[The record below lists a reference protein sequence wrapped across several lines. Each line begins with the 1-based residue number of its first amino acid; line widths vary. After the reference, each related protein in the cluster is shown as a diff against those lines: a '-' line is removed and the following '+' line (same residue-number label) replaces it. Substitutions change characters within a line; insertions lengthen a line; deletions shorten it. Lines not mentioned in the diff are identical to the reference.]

1 MFHDLRYAIRRLA
14 RAPGF
19 TAAAILSLALG
30 IGANTAIFSIVDTVL
45 FRDMPARSPS
55 ELVELYTRDSG
66 GYEFSTFSYPDLR
79 DVRDEATVFDDV
91 AARYPAMVS
100 LANADG
106 TSDILWGEVVTPNLF
121 DLLGVGP
128 AMGRTLHA
136 DADAVTGASP
146 VAVISHRTWERR
158 FGGDPGVV
166 GRTLRLNGRAITV
179 VGVMPEGFTGQFPA
193 FQMDLWL
200 PTSMAVALHIED
212 ADQADSRGGRSL
224 FPVAR
229 LKRGVTSEQA
239 RAELRVLSDRLA
251 AAYPDTNDGRSMTLL
266 RSDQVSFNPMVDRV
280 LTPIAVLL
288 MAVVGLVLAI
298 ACANIASLLL
308 VRAAGRQREIATRL
322 AVGAGRGRVVRQLLT
337 ESVVLALAGG
347 VVGLGLAYVLVR
359 VLSGFTPPI
368 PIPVNLDL
376 GLDRTVLLFTF
387 GLSIITGI
395 LFGLAPA
402 LRASRPDL
410 LPALKEATV
419 SGLGRRRRFGLRNG
433 LVVGQ
438 VVVSLLL
445 LVTAGLFLR
454 SLAETGKVDPG
465 FDTEHLAMAALNLE
479 QIGYSPEKGRV
490 FIDRLVE
497 RLEALPEVRSATV
510 TARMPVGIA
519 IQTREFLP
527 EGQAVPADGRVPSY
541 DYTRTD
547 AGYFETLGVRI
558 VRGRGFTRADRT
570 GPEVVIVSETAGRRF
585 WPGEDPIGKRLRRG
599 EDGPW
604 QTVVGVAADTKV
616 RTLGE
621 APRPYVYLPL
631 DRRGTDIAMVV
642 AATRGDPAAFLPRLL
657 AEIQAIDPAVTPFQ
671 SGTIRDQMSIMLY
684 PARMGALL
692 LAAFGALALLLAVTG
707 LYGVASY
714 TASRRTREIGIRM
727 AIGAGP
733 GDVRGM
739 VLRDGAILV
748 AAGLAIGVGLAL
760 VATRFLAR
768 FLYGVGVIDP
778 VTFVGIPLLLGG
790 IALLATWL
798 PARRAGRLDP
808 MRALRYE

>member
-1 MFHDLRYAIRRLA
+1 MFHDLRYATRRLL

-19 TAAAILSLALG
+19 TTAAILSLALG
-30 IGANTAIFSIVDTVL
+30 IGANTAIFSIVNAVL
-45 FRDMPARSPS
+45 FRDMPARSPA
-55 ELVELYTRDSG
+55 ELVELYTRDAG
-66 GYEFSTFSYPDLR
+66 GYEYSTFSYPDLR
-79 DVRDEATVFDDV
+79 DIQDEATVFDDV

-100 LANADG
+100 LADDDG

-121 DLLGVGP
+121 DVLGIGP
-128 AMGRTLHA
+128 AIGRTLHA
-136 DADAVTGASP
+136 DLDAAKGASP

-179 VGVMPEGFTGQFPA
+179 VGIMPEGFTGQFPA

-212 ADQADSRGGRSL
+212 ADQAEYRGGRNL

-229 LKRGVTSEQA
+229 LKPGVTVDQA
-239 RAELRVLSDRLA
+239 RAELRVLSHRLA

-266 RSDQVSFNPMVDRV
+266 RSDQVSFNPMVDRA
-280 LTPIAVLL
+280 LTPIAILL
-288 MAVVGLVLAI
+288 MGVVGLVLAI
-298 ACANIASLLL
+298 ACANLASLLL

-322 AVGAGRGRVVRQLLT
+322 AIGAGRGRVVRQLLT
-337 ESVVLALAGG
+337 ESVLLALLGGAAG
-347 VVGLGLAYVLVR
+347 VALGFLLIR
-359 VLSGFTPPI
+359 VLMGFTPPI

-387 GLSIITGI
+387 GLSVLTGI

-410 LPALKEATV
+410 LPALKDATR

-445 LVTAGLFLR
+445 LVAAGLFLR
-454 SLAETGKVDPG
+454 SLAETRKVDPG

-479 QIGYSPEKGRV
+479 QLGYSPEQGRV
-490 FIDRLVE
+490 FMDRLVE
-497 RLEALPEVRSATV
+497 RLDGLPEVRSATIA
-510 TARMPVGIA
+510 ARVPVGIS

-527 EGQAVPADGRVPSY
+527 EGQPTPADGRIPSY

-547 AGYFETLGVRI
+547 DAYFETMGVAI

-570 GPEVVIVSETAGRRF
+570 GPDVAIVSETAARRF

-604 QTVVGVAADTKV
+604 TTVVGVAADTKV

-642 AATRGDPAAFLPRLL
+642 AATRGDPSRFLPTLL

-671 SGTIRDQMSIMLY
+671 SGTIRDQMAIMLY

-692 LAAFGALALLLAVTG
+692 LGAFGALALLLAVTG

-727 AIGAGP
+727 AVGARP
-733 GDVRGM
+733 GDVRRM
-739 VLRDGAILV
+739 VLRDGAVLV
-748 AAGLAIGVGLAL
+748 GAGLAIGVALAL
-760 VATRFLAR
+760 VAARFLAR
-768 FLYGVGVIDP
+768 FLFGIGVVDP
-778 VTFVGIPLLLGG
+778 VTFIAIPLLLGG
-790 IALLATWL
+790 VALLATWV